1 MKKTIE
7 HGVIETIHRR
17 TTPSKFRADDWLS
30 DETIKALIEDAV
42 RAPSSFNIQH
52 WRFIAVREPEAKAR
66 LCEAAYGQDQV
77 VQAAATLI
85 VLGDTRGFEILPDIM
100 DMAIARGA
108 IPEGRAASWV
118 HMARE
123 IYTDPTL
130 ARDEAIRSCSLAAM
144 NLMLAADV
152 RGLAAGAL
160 TGFDPERLRREFKI
174 PKHLVPV
181 MLLAIGHADGPRR
194 EPMPRLP
201 LARVLSFDRLG
212 DW

>member
-1 MKKTIE
+1 MIE
-7 HGVIETIHRR
+7 QGVIEAIHRR
-17 TTPSKFRADDWLS
+17 TTPSKFRADEWLS
-30 DETIKALIEDAV
+30 DETIRALVEDAV

-52 WRFIAVREPEAKAR
+52 WRFIAVREKEAKER
-66 LCEAAYGQDQV
+66 LRDAAFGQDQV

-85 VLGDTRGFEILPDIM
+85 VLGDMRGVEILPDIM
-100 DMAIARGA
+100 DLAIARGA
-108 IPEGRAASWV
+108 LPEGRAASWV
-118 HMARE
+118 RMARE
-123 IYTDPTL
+123 IYSDPSL

-144 NLMLAADV
+144 NLMLAADA

-181 MLLAIGHADGPRR
+181 MLLAIGHAEGRR
-194 EPMPRLP
+194 GEPMPRLP
-201 LARVLSFDRLG
+201 LGRVLSFDRLG